1 MDRMSSQVIVH
12 DPASSFSEGEDH
24 YFLDVVSP
32 AMREVEQIIANVAP
46 TDFPILLVGESGVG
60 KEAVAQ
66 HIHRHSLRG
75 NKSFT
80 KTICGALTPESFE
93 TLRRESEAENGFG
106 RSSRIGTLFL
116 DEITDLTLPCQ
127 VTLLQA
133 FPDGEVNPLGHFLSA
148 RIISTTTRTPDE
160 IERVLDRGGLRR
172 DLFYRLNG
180 VCLRLPPLRERK
192 EDIPALIEFLLRRTS
207 LHLGRPQPTITARA
221 LQILQEYPWPGNIRE
236 LENVVKKLVALGSD
250 SVVSDLE
257 PSGTP
262 KGNSNGNVENLS
274 LKQAAR
280 AASRQVEKELILKVL
295 TRTHWNRKR
304 AAQHLQI
311 SYKALLYKLRQ
322 MGLDE
327 TGTL

>member
-1 MDRMSSQVIVH
+1 MDWTGTQAIDH
-12 DPASSFSEGEDH
+12 AGASSWSNGEDH
-24 YFLDVVSP
+24 YFIDAVSP
-32 AMREVEQIIANVAP
+32 AMREVEQIIANVAS

-60 KEAVAQ
+60 KEAVAS
-66 HIHRHSLRG
+66 HIHRQSLRSD
-75 NKSFT
+75 KPFT
-80 KTICGALTPESFE
+80 KIICGALTPEIFE
-93 TLRRESEAENGFG
+93 ILRRGSEGENAFG
-106 RSSRIGTLFL
+106 SSSKIGTLFL
-116 DEITDLTLPCQ
+116 DEITDLALSCQ
-127 VTLLQA
+127 ASLLQA
-133 FPDGEVNPLGHFLSA
+133 FPDGEVNPLGRFLNA

-160 IERVLDRGGLRR
+160 MDQVLDRGSLRR

-192 EDIPALIEFLLRRTS
+192 EDIAALAEFLLRKNA
-207 LHLGRPQPTITARA
+207 LQLGRPQPSVSARA
-221 LQILQEYPWPGNIRE
+221 LQVLQDYPWPGNIRE
-236 LENVVKKLVALGSD
+236 LENVVKKMVALGSD
-250 SVVSDLE
+250 SAVSDLE
-257 PSGTP
+257 PSG
-262 KGNSNGNVENLS
+262 GAARNSNGNVENLS